1 MLPARLAWLVRGF
14 VAAAGLMP
22 WALALLGVGSNPAT
36 ALFRALCHQEPAR
49 TLVLAGTPMLVCS
62 RCAGLYLGAALGALL
77 FLPARWLR
85 HGRALL
91 LGAALVMVVAVA
103 VQDVGHTS
111 PWHPL
116 RLASGLLLGWA
127 ASGFMFATIAPRR
140 AARSAISGPLLLVLL
155 LLLLL
160 ALLSACS
167 RASSAGPV
175 GPGPSAIAASAAP
188 STAASA
194 AGACDAEMPC
204 AVLASPETAFARVL
218 AENPRVLAVGET
230 HAQKDVEDVP
240 SATKRF
246 TDALLPATRGKASDI
261 VIELWV
267 GNPACVK
274 KVEKVQKQQ
283 KDVTA
288 TQAPTNQ
295 NEFMVLGDVAKKLG
309 VMPHA
314 LVPGCDE
321 YERILDAGGG
331 DVDAMLSM
339 IARLTARDVGVLLDK
354 SAADAGAE
362 RMIVAYGGA
371 MHNDAAPRPGH
382 EAWSFGPA
390 LVGRTGGR
398 YVELDLI
405 VPELVK
411 DTDAWR
417 AQPWYPHYRADKHA
431 GETLLFTTGPRSFAL
446 IFPRTPRP

>member
-1 MLPARLAWLVRGF
+1 
-14 VAAAGLMP
+14 
-22 WALALLGVGSNPAT
+22 
-36 ALFRALCHQEPAR
+36 
-49 TLVLAGTPMLVCS
+49 
-62 RCAGLYLGAALGALL
+62 
-77 FLPARWLR
+77 
-85 HGRALL
+85 
-91 LGAALVMVVAVA
+91 
-103 VQDVGHTS
+103 
-111 PWHPL
+111 
-116 RLASGLLLGWA
+116 
-127 ASGFMFATIAPRR
+127 
-140 AARSAISGPLLLVLL
+140 
-155 LLLLL
+155 
-160 ALLSACS
+160 
-167 RASSAGPV
+167 
-175 GPGPSAIAASAAP
+175 
-188 STAASA
+188 
-194 AGACDAEMPC
+194 MPC
-204 AVLASPETAFARVL
+204 AVYASPAEAFAKVL
-218 AENPRVLAVGET
+218 AVNPKVLAVGET
-230 HAQKDVEDVP
+230 HAQKDVENVA

-246 TDALLPATRGKASDI
+246 TDDLLPAVRGKASDI

-274 KVEKVQKQQ
+274 KVEKVAKQQ

-339 IARLTARDVGVLLDK
+339 IARLTARDVGELLDRN
-354 SAADAGAE
+354 DTRVLEGGAE
-362 RMIVAYGGA
+362 RMLVAYGGA
-371 MHNDAAPRPGH
+371 MHNDASPRAGH

-390 LVGRTGGR
+390 LVAKTGGR

-417 AQPWYPHYRADKHA
+417 AQPWYPHYRAEAHA

-446 IFPRTPRP
+446 MFPISGKVALPF

>member
-1 MLPARLAWLVRGF
+1 
-14 VAAAGLMP
+14 
-22 WALALLGVGSNPAT
+22 
-36 ALFRALCHQEPAR
+36 
-49 TLVLAGTPMLVCS
+49 
-62 RCAGLYLGAALGALL
+62 
-77 FLPARWLR
+77 
-85 HGRALL
+85 
-91 LGAALVMVVAVA
+91 
-103 VQDVGHTS
+103 
-111 PWHPL
+111 
-116 RLASGLLLGWA
+116 
-127 ASGFMFATIAPRR
+127 
-140 AARSAISGPLLLVLL
+140 
-155 LLLLL
+155 
-160 ALLSACS
+160 
-167 RASSAGPV
+167 
-175 GPGPSAIAASAAP
+175 
-188 STAASA
+188 
-194 AGACDAEMPC
+194 MPC
-204 AVLASPETAFARVL
+204 AVLASPAEAFAKVL

-230 HAQKDVEDVP
+230 HAQKDVENVT

-246 TDALLPATRGKASDI
+246 TDGLLPALGGRASDL

-295 NEFMVLGDVAKKLG
+295 NEFMLLGDAAKKLG

-331 DVDAMLSM
+331 DIDAMLSM
-339 IARLTARDVGVLLDK
+339 IARLTARDVGALLDK
-354 SAADAGAE
+354 SGDDASAS

-390 LVGRTGGR
+390 LVAKTGGR

-417 AQPWYPHYRADKHA
+417 AQPWYPHYRKEAHSK
-431 GETLLFTTGPRSFAL
+431 ETLLFTTGPRSFAL
-446 IFPRTPRP
+446 VFPVTPQK